1 MGGGRGRDVTGRGL
15 ATLIFLSR
23 SPKADR
29 HPWFEWKVRLFLAG
43 AAIALVGIATG
54 RDWIVAV
61 ATFVLFAA
69 FVLRFIPGGRGA
81 WEGEQGQASSPESAT
96 QDE

>member
-1 MGGGRGRDVTGRGL
+1 M

-23 SPKADR
+23 SSKAGR
-29 HPWFEWKVRLFLAG
+29 HAWFEWKVRLFLAG
-43 AAIALVGIATG
+43 AAIALIGIATG

-69 FVLRFIPGGRGA
+69 FVLRFLPGGRGGS
-81 WEGEQGQASSPESAT
+81 ESDQAAPHSSPENAIS
-96 QDE
+96 DE

>member
-1 MGGGRGRDVTGRGL
+1 M
-15 ATLIFLSR
+15 ATLIFVSR
-23 SPKADR
+23 SPKTDR

-43 AAIALVGIATG
+43 AAIALIGIATG

-69 FVLRFIPGGRGA
+69 FVLRFLPRGRGVL
-81 WEGEQGQASSPESAT
+81 ESDQSGSPSGPENAT
-96 QDE
+96 ADE

>member
-1 MGGGRGRDVTGRGL
+1 VTTLLFVNRGPR
-15 ATLIFLSR
+15 
-23 SPKADR
+23 ADR

-69 FVLRFIPGGRGA
+69 FVLRFFPRGRGP
-81 WEGEQGQASSPESAT
+81 WDGEPGHPSGPENAT
-96 QDE
+96 PDE